1 MSNPGCVVARSFPSH
16 WPLASTTTEKFDGRV
31 RLGLRSCSSEGC
43 TTYRQV
49 KLPSCRCISMFPGS
63 LSRRISCMQTLPGRG
78 LPHDRGPARSAMRC
92 SYPLELV
99 TVAEFNGSTTTTSE
113 LKIDGYFLRSSSLY
127 LSVSRYLDE
136 HGFFLADC
144 RQCGLQANNEEE
156 IAWCSGGT
164 ATPRRLA
171 LWARRPRF
179 STSIDWDTPG
189 SLLSDPDSSSPSR
202 WTTNWKKLLVE
213 YATVAYLVVHS
224 PS

>member
-1 MSNPGCVVARSFPSH
+1 MGTRLSCPILDVWSPVLSLLSGP
-16 WPLASTTTEKFDGRV
+16 TTTEKFDGRA
-31 RLGLRSCSSEGC
+31 RLCLRSCSSEGC
-43 TTYRQV
+43 TTYRHV
-49 KLPSCRCISMFPGS
+49 KLPSCRCISMFTGS
-63 LSRRISCMQTLPGRG
+63 LTSPGRG

-99 TVAEFNGSTTTTSE
+99 TVAEFNWSTTTTSE
-113 LKIDGYFLRSSSLY
+113 LQTDGCFLRSSSLY
-127 LSVSRYLDE
+127 LSVSGYLDE

-189 SLLSDPDSSSPSR
+189 SLLSDPDSSFPSR

>member
-1 MSNPGCVVARSFPSH
+1 MSGLGCVVARSYPSQ
-16 WPLASTTTEKFDGRV
+16 WPLASTTTKNFDGRV
-31 RLGLRSCSSEGC
+31 RLCPRSCSCEGC

-49 KLPSCRCISMFPGS
+49 KPPSCRCISMFTGS
-63 LSRRISCMQTLPGRG
+63 LSRSISCMQTSPGRG

-99 TVAEFNGSTTTTSE
+99 TVAEFNGSTTTISE
-113 LKIDGYFLRSSSLY
+113 LQIDGYFLRSSSLY
-127 LSVSRYLDE
+127 LSVSGYLDE

-144 RQCGLQANNEEE
+144 RQCGLQANNEE
-156 IAWCSGGT
+156 WCSGGT

-179 STSIDWDTPG
+179 SKSIVWDTPG
-189 SLLSDPDSSSPSR
+189 SLLSEPDSSSR